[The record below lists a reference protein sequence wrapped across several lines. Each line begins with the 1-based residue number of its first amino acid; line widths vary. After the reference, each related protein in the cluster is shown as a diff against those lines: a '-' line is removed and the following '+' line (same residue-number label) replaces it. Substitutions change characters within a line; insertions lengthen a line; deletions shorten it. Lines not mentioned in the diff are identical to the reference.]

1 MYQRYKNECGEVV
14 LEEETVDGGRD
25 SLLYLP
31 LIASQENTG
40 EERLTVFARYSGTSI
55 STCQR
60 RAKGNEVDRVGAS
73 PVTLAEKG
81 A

>member
-1 MYQRYKNECGEVV
+1 
-14 LEEETVDGGRD
+14 
-25 SLLYLP
+25 
-31 LIASQENTG
+31 LIASQENKG
-40 EERLTVFARYSGTSI
+40 EERLTVFSRYSGTSI

-81 A
+81 I